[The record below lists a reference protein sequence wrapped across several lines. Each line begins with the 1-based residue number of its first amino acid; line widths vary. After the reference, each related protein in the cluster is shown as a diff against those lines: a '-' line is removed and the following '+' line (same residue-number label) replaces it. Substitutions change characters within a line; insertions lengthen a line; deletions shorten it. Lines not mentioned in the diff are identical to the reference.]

1 MRRSLAIAAI
11 AATLAAATART
22 ADILPESGAVPAHT
36 MRRLLIADAAV
47 AGNRLVAVGDR
58 GWIVLSDDRG
68 ASWKRAKSP
77 AAPLLTAVD
86 FIDDKRGWAVG
97 HDAMILA
104 TADGGET
111 WTKQFSGPLE
121 QGPLLDVHFVD
132 AKRGFAVGAYGT
144 FYETS
149 DGGAQWA
156 LRKVVADDKHLNAI
170 VDAGKG
176 NLVVLGE
183 AGTILRSGDS
193 GATWQPVASP
203 YKGSFFGGATTR
215 DGAVLAFGLRGRIYR
230 STDAGKTWTQVA
242 NASEASLM
250 NASVLAD
257 GAIALTGAAG
267 TLLVSRDNGQ
277 TFTPLP
283 SGRRGVI
290 SKALAG
296 APGVILLLGEAGV
309 HELRAGGEAR

>member
-1 MRRSLAIAAI
+1 MRHSLALAIAA
-11 AATLAAATART
+11 ATLLTAVD
-22 ADILPESGAVPAHT
+22 AKEVLPESGPVSINT
-36 MRRLLIADAAV
+36 MQRLLIVDAASV
-47 AGNRLVAVGDR
+47 GTRVVAVGDR
-58 GWIVLSDDRG
+58 GWIALSDDRG

-86 FIDDKRGWAVG
+86 FIDDKHGWAVG

-111 WTKQFSGPLE
+111 WTKQFSGPLD

-149 DGGAQWA
+149 DGGAKWA
-156 LRKVVADDKHLNAI
+156 ARKVVVDDKHLNAI

-176 NLVVLGE
+176 NLIVLGE
-183 AGTILRSGDS
+183 AGTILRSGDA

-203 YKGSFFGGATTR
+203 YKGSFFGGTTTR

-250 NASVLAD
+250 SASVLAD

-267 TLLVSRDNGQ
+267 TLLVSRDNGE
-277 TFTPLP
+277 TFTPLA

-296 APGVILLLGEAGV
+296 APGVILLLGESGV
-309 HELRAGGEAR
+309 HELRAGGEAK

>member
-1 MRRSLAIAAI
+1 MRHSLALAIAA
-11 AATLAAATART
+11 ATLLTAVD
-22 ADILPESGAVPAHT
+22 AKEVLPESGPVSINT
-36 MRRLLIADAAV
+36 MQRLLIVDAASV
-47 AGNRLVAVGDR
+47 GTRVVAVGDR
-58 GWIVLSDDRG
+58 GWIALSDDRG

-111 WTKQFSGPLE
+111 WTKQFSGPLD

-149 DGGAQWA
+149 DGGAKWA
-156 LRKVVADDKHLNAI
+156 ARKVVVDDKHLNAI

-176 NLVVLGE
+176 NLIVLGE
-183 AGTILRSGDS
+183 AGTILRSGDA

-203 YKGSFFGGATTR
+203 YKGSFFGGTTTR

-230 STDAGKTWTQVA
+230 STDGGKTWTQVA

-250 NASVLAD
+250 SASVLAD

-267 TLLVSRDNGQ
+267 TLLVSRDNGE
-277 TFTPLP
+277 TFTPLA

-296 APGVILLLGEAGV
+296 APGVILLLGESGV
-309 HELRAGGEAR
+309 HELRAGGEAK

>member
-1 MRRSLAIAAI
+1 LRHSLALAIAA
-11 AATLAAATART
+11 ATLLTAVD
-22 ADILPESGAVPAHT
+22 AKEVLPESGPVSINT
-36 MRRLLIADAAV
+36 MQRLLIVDAASV
-47 AGNRLVAVGDR
+47 GTRVVAVGDR
-58 GWIVLSDDRG
+58 GWIALSDDRG

-111 WTKQFSGPLE
+111 WTKQFSGPLD

-149 DGGAQWA
+149 DGGAKWA
-156 LRKVVADDKHLNAI
+156 ARKVVVDDKHLNAI

-176 NLVVLGE
+176 NLIVLGE

-203 YKGSFFGGATTR
+203 YKGSFFGGTTTR

-250 NASVLAD
+250 SASVLAD

-267 TLLVSRDNGQ
+267 TLLVSRDNGE
-277 TFTPLP
+277 TFTPLA

-296 APGVILLLGEAGV
+296 APGVILLLGESGV
-309 HELRAGGEAR
+309 HELRAGGEAK

>member
-1 MRRSLAIAAI
+1 MRHSLALAIAA
-11 AATLAAATART
+11 ATLLTAVD
-22 ADILPESGAVPAHT
+22 AKEVLPESGPVSINT
-36 MRRLLIADAAV
+36 MQRLLIVDAASV
-47 AGNRLVAVGDR
+47 GTRVVAVGDR
-58 GWIVLSDDRG
+58 GWIALSDDRG

-111 WTKQFSGPLE
+111 WTKQFSGPLD

-149 DGGAQWA
+149 DGGAKWA
-156 LRKVVADDKHLNAI
+156 ARKVVVDDKHLNAI

-176 NLVVLGE
+176 NLIVLGE

-203 YKGSFFGGATTR
+203 YKGSFFGGTTTR

-250 NASVLAD
+250 SASVLAD

-267 TLLVSRDNGQ
+267 TLLVSRDNGE
-277 TFTPLP
+277 TFTPLA

-296 APGVILLLGEAGV
+296 APGVILLLGESGV
-309 HELRAGGEAR
+309 HELRAGGEAK